1 MDTSYVVKFI
11 YSGEAA
17 TVPLLHNWSFVD
29 LCNSIRSRFPDLIQ
43 GNFMLRYIIPPD
55 STSCFLESEVD
66 MRMIFRNLVRYN
78 SDFVEVF
85 VTDLPSISESV
96 VSNTVCE
103 DSSTMLEE
111 NDYLGC
117 YRAEAPKSYMTKGWE
132 SYIHSEGQKFEGGVV
147 EFRDKLRKYAIE
159 IGFSYEFV
167 RNDKVRVIAQCS
179 KKHSQGCNWLVKA
192 YLCRANGFFMI
203 KRLVNVHTCHGVI
216 RLQKSKMMGS
226 KVVKSIVLDK
236 IRANPNKK
244 PIDIADEIKSDYG
257 LDVAYRTVWYG
268 TELAK
273 TALHGDEAESYAQLL
288 WFSESVMKS
297 NPDSRIV
304 VEFHRETHRFQ
315 RMFVS
320 YGAWMKGFQSCRPIL
335 FIDATFIT
343 NKYKGQIIAASA
355 KDANQGLYPVAYAIV
370 DSENESNWSFFLEV
384 LAEEFAKH
392 PMRRVTFI
400 SDRHVGLVSAFPR
413 VFPNNPHG
421 FCFRHL
427 MSNLSDKFPAGSYLK
442 DRIPY
447 LFMCCAYSRT
457 PEMYEFNMEILRS
470 EGGDI
475 VAQFLEDLPKENW
488 CMAYFNGERF
498 GEMTNNL
505 AESFNNWVLPLKSLP
520 ILDIND
526 GIRVKSMASIA
537 ARKQDAHEWF
547 SELCPVI
554 EKKLKDNLEVGR
566 HWRVSRSDTYVY
578 EVHCQKYNSMVNL
591 ESRFCSCGEWQL
603 YGFPCSH
610 ALVVI
615 QQHGSSP
622 YLYVNELY
630 KVDKYRETY
639 SFPINPLPSISKQV
653 HDFGRDA
660 VILQPPLTRRPPG
673 RPRKKRF
680 RKRSEKTR
688 VIKCGR
694 CGKCDGHNRKS
705 CTAPI

>member
-1 MDTSYVVKFI
+1 MDSDLFYSCAVVMDTSYVVKFI

-43 GNFMLRYIIPPD
+43 GNFML
-55 STSCFLESEVD
+55 
-66 MRMIFRNLVRYN
+66 
-78 SDFVEVF
+78 
-85 VTDLPSISESV
+85 
-96 VSNTVCE
+96 
-103 DSSTMLEE
+103 
-111 NDYLGC
+111 
-117 YRAEAPKSYMTKGWE
+117 RAEAPKSYMTKGWE

-192 YLCRANGFFMI
+192 HLCRANGFFMI

-315 RMFVS
+315 RMFVT

-355 KDANQGLYPVAYAIV
+355 KDANQG
-370 DSENESNWSFFLEV
+370 
-384 LAEEFAKH
+384 
-392 PMRRVTFI
+392 
-400 SDRHVGLVSAFPR
+400 
-413 VFPNNPHG
+413 
-421 FCFRHL
+421 
-427 MSNLSDKFPAGSYLK
+427 
-442 DRIPY
+442 
-447 LFMCCAYSRT
+447 
-457 PEMYEFNMEILRS
+457 
-470 EGGDI
+470 
-475 VAQFLEDLPKENW
+475 
-488 CMAYFNGERF
+488 
-498 GEMTNNL
+498 
-505 AESFNNWVLPLKSLP
+505 
-520 ILDIND
+520 
-526 GIRVKSMASIA
+526 
-537 ARKQDAHEWF
+537 
-547 SELCPVI
+547 
-554 EKKLKDNLEVGR
+554 
-566 HWRVSRSDTYVY
+566 
-578 EVHCQKYNSMVNL
+578 
-591 ESRFCSCGEWQL
+591 
-603 YGFPCSH
+603 
-610 ALVVI
+610 
-615 QQHGSSP
+615 
-622 YLYVNELY
+622 
-630 KVDKYRETY
+630 
-639 SFPINPLPSISKQV
+639 
-653 HDFGRDA
+653 
-660 VILQPPLTRRPPG
+660 
-673 RPRKKRF
+673 
-680 RKRSEKTR
+680 
-688 VIKCGR
+688 
-694 CGKCDGHNRKS
+694 
-705 CTAPI
+705 

>member
-1 MDTSYVVKFI
+1 
-11 YSGEAA
+11 
-17 TVPLLHNWSFVD
+17 
-29 LCNSIRSRFPDLIQ
+29 
-43 GNFMLRYIIPPD
+43 
-55 STSCFLESEVD
+55 
-66 MRMIFRNLVRYN
+66 
-78 SDFVEVF
+78 
-85 VTDLPSISESV
+85 
-96 VSNTVCE
+96 
-103 DSSTMLEE
+103 
-111 NDYLGC
+111 
-117 YRAEAPKSYMTKGWE
+117 
-132 SYIHSEGQKFEGGVV
+132 
-147 EFRDKLRKYAIE
+147 
-159 IGFSYEFV
+159 
-167 RNDKVRVIAQCS
+167 
-179 KKHSQGCNWLVKA
+179 
-192 YLCRANGFFMI
+192 
-203 KRLVNVHTCHGVI
+203 
-216 RLQKSKMMGS
+216 
-226 KVVKSIVLDK
+226 
-236 IRANPNKK
+236 
-244 PIDIADEIKSDYG
+244 
-257 LDVAYRTVWYG
+257 
-268 TELAK
+268 
-273 TALHGDEAESYAQLL
+273 
-288 WFSESVMKS
+288 
-297 NPDSRIV
+297 
-304 VEFHRETHRFQ
+304 
-315 RMFVS
+315 
-320 YGAWMKGFQSCRPIL
+320 MKGFQSCRPIL

-370 DSENESNWSFFLEV
+370 DSENESNWRFFLEV

-427 MSNLSDKFPAGSYLK
+427 MANLSDKFPAGSYLK
-442 DRIPY
+442 DQIPY

-537 ARKQDAHEWF
+537 ARKQDAHEWL

-591 ESRFCSCGEWQL
+591 ETRFCSCGEWQL

-630 KVDKYRETY
+630 KVEKYRETY

-660 VILQPPLTRRPPG
+660 VILQPPLTRRPPR

-680 RKRSEKTR
+680 RKRNEKTR

>member
-17 TVPLLHNWSFVD
+17 TVPLLHNWSFLD

-43 GNFMLRYIIPPD
+43 GKFMLRYIIPPD

-85 VTDLPSISESV
+85 MTNLPSSSESV

-117 YRAEAPKSYMTKGWE
+117 YRVEAPKSYMMKGWE

-159 IGFSYEFV
+159 TGFSYEFV

-192 YLCRANGFFMI
+192 HLCRANGFFMI
-203 KRLVNVHTCHGVI
+203 KMLVNVHTCHGVI

-244 PIDIADEIKSDYG
+244 AIDIADEIKSDYG

-297 NPDSRIV
+297 NPDSRIAI
-304 VEFHRETHRFQ
+304 EFHRETHRFQ
-315 RMFVS
+315 RMFVT

-370 DSENESNWSFFLEV
+370 DSENESN
-384 LAEEFAKH
+384 
-392 PMRRVTFI
+392 
-400 SDRHVGLVSAFPR
+400 
-413 VFPNNPHG
+413 
-421 FCFRHL
+421 
-427 MSNLSDKFPAGSYLK
+427 
-442 DRIPY
+442 
-447 LFMCCAYSRT
+447 
-457 PEMYEFNMEILRS
+457 
-470 EGGDI
+470 
-475 VAQFLEDLPKENW
+475 
-488 CMAYFNGERF
+488 
-498 GEMTNNL
+498 
-505 AESFNNWVLPLKSLP
+505 SL
-520 ILDIND
+520 L
-526 GIRVKSMASIA
+526 
-537 ARKQDAHEWF
+537 
-547 SELCPVI
+547 ELCPQTSA
-554 EKKLKDNLEVGR
+554 K
-566 HWRVSRSDTYVY
+566 
-578 EVHCQKYNSMVNL
+578 
-591 ESRFCSCGEWQL
+591 
-603 YGFPCSH
+603 
-610 ALVVI
+610 
-615 QQHGSSP
+615 
-622 YLYVNELY
+622 
-630 KVDKYRETY
+630 
-639 SFPINPLPSISKQV
+639 
-653 HDFGRDA
+653 
-660 VILQPPLTRRPPG
+660 
-673 RPRKKRF
+673 
-680 RKRSEKTR
+680 
-688 VIKCGR
+688 
-694 CGKCDGHNRKS
+694 NR
-705 CTAPI
+705 

>member
-1 MDTSYVVKFI
+1 MDSDLFYSCAVVMDTSYVVKFI

-192 YLCRANGFFMI
+192 HLCRANGFFMI

-236 IRANPNKK
+236 IRVNPNKK

-315 RMFVS
+315 RMFVT

-343 NKYKGQIIAASA
+343 NKYKGQIIAAS
-355 KDANQGLYPVAYAIV
+355 
-370 DSENESNWSFFLEV
+370 
-384 LAEEFAKH
+384 
-392 PMRRVTFI
+392 
-400 SDRHVGLVSAFPR
+400 
-413 VFPNNPHG
+413 
-421 FCFRHL
+421 HL

-442 DRIPY
+442 DRIPH

-470 EGGDI
+470 EGGNI

-537 ARKQDAHEWF
+537 ARKQDAEEWF

-554 EKKLKDNLEVGR
+554 EKKLKENLEVGR

-591 ESRFCSCGEWQL
+591 ETRFCSCGEWQL

-630 KVDKYRETY
+630 KVEKY
-639 SFPINPLPSISKQV
+639 
-653 HDFGRDA
+653 
-660 VILQPPLTRRPPG
+660 
-673 RPRKKRF
+673 
-680 RKRSEKTR
+680 
-688 VIKCGR
+688 
-694 CGKCDGHNRKS
+694 
-705 CTAPI
+705 

>member
-1 MDTSYVVKFI
+1 MLHSLPTSTR
-11 YSGEAA
+11 GRL
-17 TVPLLHNWSFVD
+17 LLHRQRMPIKA
-29 LCNSIRSRFPDLIQ
+29 CIQ
-43 GNFMLRYIIPPD
+43 LLMLLWI
-55 STSCFLESEVD
+55 LK
-66 MRMIFRNLVRYN
+66 M
-78 SDFVEVF
+78 
-85 VTDLPSISESV
+85 
-96 VSNTVCE
+96 
-103 DSSTMLEE
+103 
-111 NDYLGC
+111 
-117 YRAEAPKSYMTKGWE
+117 
-132 SYIHSEGQKFEGGVV
+132 
-147 EFRDKLRKYAIE
+147 
-159 IGFSYEFV
+159 
-167 RNDKVRVIAQCS
+167 RVI
-179 KKHSQGCNWLVKA
+179 
-192 YLCRANGFFMI
+192 
-203 KRLVNVHTCHGVI
+203 
-216 RLQKSKMMGS
+216 
-226 KVVKSIVLDK
+226 
-236 IRANPNKK
+236 
-244 PIDIADEIKSDYG
+244 
-257 LDVAYRTVWYG
+257 
-268 TELAK
+268 
-273 TALHGDEAESYAQLL
+273 GD
-288 WFSESVMKS
+288 
-297 NPDSRIV
+297 
-304 VEFHRETHRFQ
+304 
-315 RMFVS
+315 
-320 YGAWMKGFQSCRPIL
+320 
-335 FIDATFIT
+335 
-343 NKYKGQIIAASA
+343 
-355 KDANQGLYPVAYAIV
+355 
-370 DSENESNWSFFLEV
+370 FFLEV

-392 PMRRVTFI
+392 HMRRVTFI
-400 SDRHVGLVSAFPR
+400 SDRRVGLVSAFPR
-413 VFPNNPHG
+413 VFPNNSHG

-537 ARKQDAHEWF
+537 ARKQDAHEWL

-591 ESRFCSCGEWQL
+591 ETRFCSCGEWQL

-615 QQHGSSP
+615 QQHGSST

-653 HDFGRDA
+653 HAFGRDA
-660 VILQPPLTRRPPG
+660 VILQPPLTRRPPR
-673 RPRKKRF
+673 RPRKK
-680 RKRSEKTR
+680 SLAAAYHLLDLSLLST
-688 VIKCGR
+688 
-694 CGKCDGHNRKS
+694 
-705 CTAPI
+705 TARPFQPVVFNILVSDSYMPCCSISSA

>member
-1 MDTSYVVKFI
+1 MDSDLFYSCAVVMDTSYVVKFI

-43 GNFMLRYIIPPD
+43 GNFML
-55 STSCFLESEVD
+55 
-66 MRMIFRNLVRYN
+66 
-78 SDFVEVF
+78 
-85 VTDLPSISESV
+85 
-96 VSNTVCE
+96 
-103 DSSTMLEE
+103 
-111 NDYLGC
+111 
-117 YRAEAPKSYMTKGWE
+117 RAEAPKSYMTKGWE

-192 YLCRANGFFMI
+192 HLCRANGFFMI

-297 NPDSRIV
+297 NSDSRIV
-304 VEFHRETHRFQ
+304 
-315 RMFVS
+315 
-320 YGAWMKGFQSCRPIL
+320 
-335 FIDATFIT
+335 
-343 NKYKGQIIAASA
+343 
-355 KDANQGLYPVAYAIV
+355 
-370 DSENESNWSFFLEV
+370 
-384 LAEEFAKH
+384 
-392 PMRRVTFI
+392 
-400 SDRHVGLVSAFPR
+400 
-413 VFPNNPHG
+413 
-421 FCFRHL
+421 
-427 MSNLSDKFPAGSYLK
+427 
-442 DRIPY
+442 
-447 LFMCCAYSRT
+447 
-457 PEMYEFNMEILRS
+457 
-470 EGGDI
+470 
-475 VAQFLEDLPKENW
+475 
-488 CMAYFNGERF
+488 
-498 GEMTNNL
+498 
-505 AESFNNWVLPLKSLP
+505 SLP

-537 ARKQDAHEWF
+537 ARKQDAEEWF

-554 EKKLKDNLEVGR
+554 EKKLKENLEVGR

-591 ESRFCSCGEWQL
+591 ETRFCSCGEWQL

-630 KVDKYRETY
+630 KVEKYRETY